1 MKVKLVSTWQQ
12 KAPHVSAVNNKTY
25 STLRYCKLIGL
36 NTSSYYA
43 IKARQALPVAIK
55 PEQIA
60 LKATFM
66 ASGQTYGSRRLV
78 KAMRHRE
85 YIIGRYRVRR
95 LMKSAHLIP
104 VWKRKFV
111 RTTDSKHTGRI
122 APNLVQQDFRVS
134 RKNAVWVADITY
146 IRTQSG
152 WLYLAAVLDLY
163 ARKIVGW
170 ALASHMR
177 ASLVCSALNMAIIAR
192 QPAPGLIVHTD
203 QGSQYASDD
212 YCQLLAKH
220 QLTASMSG
228 KGNCYDNAVME
239 RFFLNLKMERVWQTN
254 YANHQEAIRDISHYI
269 VAFYNAYRLHSTL
282 GYLSPNQFE
291 ANLTEMQ
298 QNTSIEVS

>member
-78 KAMRHRE
+78 KAMRHRG
-85 YIIGRYRVRR
+85 YIIGRYRVRSM
-95 LMKSAHLIP
+95 MKSAHLIP

>member
-1 MKVKLVSTWQQ
+1 MKVKLVSTWQL

-78 KAMRHRE
+78 KAMRHRGL
-85 YIIGRYRVRR
+85 IIGRYHVRSM
-95 LMKSAHLIP
+95 MKSAHLIP